1 MKLKNILENIVN
13 EGASDIMYHFVEPKY
28 ILKILENNKLT
39 TIAAMG
45 SDTDYKINKNKFYYL
60 STTRSRSS
68 GYKEHSGKLVLD
80 GRKLKHKYEFAPVDY
95 FKYPKNPEYF
105 LQHSQYIENMESLEQ
120 EDRIITDKP
129 SIPNAIKY
137 ILEIHIRVGSS
148 TNNDKV
154 ISKIIKLCE
163 QYQIPIFLYDS
174 VKNYLNQRN
183 PIDITKFKDDNFGED
198 GYASD
203 GAMNA
208 YARRNFDE
216 IAYLLSFNNDDLY
229 ETILRYIGK
238 ETDVE
243 TFKDEFKIYKE
254 KYLEEDSK
262 YKDELVKSVKNNI
275 TFIQSNSSDD
285 ARFILELLRRDL
297 RKNRV
302 TTIEDYIKLKVSK

>member
-28 ILKILENNKLT
+28 ILDILENDRFN

-68 GYKEHSGKLVLD
+68 GYKLSVGKLVLD
-80 GRKLKHKYEFAPVDY
+80 GRKLKQRYEFAPVDY
-95 FKYPKNPEYF
+95 FQNPKSDKIPTKY
-105 LQHSQYIENMESLEQ
+105 YINNMQGLEQ

-129 SIPNAIKY
+129 SIPNASKY
-137 ILEIHIRVGSS
+137 ILEIHIYQQSS
-148 TNNDKV
+148 KT
-154 ISKIIKLCE
+154 IQKIIELCE
-163 QYQIPIFLYDS
+163 EFKIPIFIYNKLS
-174 VKNYLNQRN
+174 NYHNQRN
-183 PIDITKFKDDNFGED
+183 PIDISNYKKMQFSGWENS
-198 GYASD
+198 SD
-203 GAMNA
+203 GAMSA

-229 ETILRYIGK
+229 EKILRYIGK